1 MCVNIPGEMNVW
13 SSNLKI
19 QKKNKTNR
27 AHTYVNSQKERKNRI
42 ICNGSSQLLNARI
55 KGMTD

>member
-1 MCVNIPGEMNVW
+1 MCVNIPADMNVC
-13 SSNLKI
+13 SSNLAI
-19 QKKNKTNR
+19 QKKKKNKSSS
-27 AHTYVNSQKERKNRI
+27 YIWKWPERKNRI